1 MACELLCSNCIIVL
15 ERKGTMAI
23 LCVMNKLPNAKRAKI
38 LHLLVEGNALR
49 SVSRIE
55 DVSINTVTKLLID
68 AGKSCSDYQDKA
80 LTNLECK
87 RLQLD
92 EIWAFCYAKQRNLP
106 FAKRAPVDAGDIW
119 TWVAI
124 DAETKLVPS
133 WRIGDRSSDTAI
145 EFVCDLS
152 KRLANRVQI
161 TSDGNRAY
169 LEAVEAGFGAD
180 VDYAQLIKLYGEVP
194 HPAGRYS
201 PAQIQGTK
209 TFCCTG
215 DPDPKHISTSY
226 VERQN
231 LAMRMSMRRFTRL
244 TNAHSKKAENHA
256 HMVSLHF
263 MHYNFCRIHKSLRV
277 TPAMAAGVT
286 ERLWSVED
294 IVTLI
299 DAADVEPKKRGPY
312 KPRQPAVGNSN

>member
-1 MACELLCSNCIIVL
+1 
-15 ERKGTMAI
+15 
-23 LCVMNKLPNAKRAKI
+23 MNKLPAERRAQI
-38 LHLLVEGNALR
+38 LGMMVEGN
-49 SVSRIE
+49 
-55 DVSINTVTKLLID
+55 SIRAIVRMTGASKNTVVKLLED
-68 AGKSCSDYQDKA
+68 AGEAFADYQDRV
-80 LTNLECK
+80 LRNLPCK

-92 EIWAFCYAKQRNLP
+92 EIWAFAYCKQRNVMT
-106 FAKRAPVDAGDIW
+106 AKAAPKEAGDLW

-133 WRIGDRSSDTAI
+133 WRVGDRSGETAT

-161 TSDGNRAY
+161 TSDGHRAY
-169 LEAVEAGFGAD
+169 LEAIEAGFGAD
-180 VDYAQLIKLYGEVP
+180 VDYAQLIKVYGETP

-215 DPDPKHISTSY
+215 KPDPKHISTSY

-231 LAMRMSMRRFTRL
+231 LTMRMSMRRFTRL
-244 TNAHSKKAENHA
+244 TNGFSKKAANHLHSVA
-256 HMVSLHF
+256 IHF
-263 MHYNFCRIHKSLRV
+263 MHYNFVRIHQSLRI

-286 ERLWSVED
+286 SKLWS
-294 IVTLI
+294 LI
-299 DAADVEPKKRGPY
+299 DMVAVLDEWEAQRAADRAAFGG
-312 KPRQPAVGNSN
+312 RLIG